1 MGRTLDLFVKSAWW
15 MFLLSLQRSLEPV
28 PGLFQWTIFSVSR
41 IGSAGL
47 VGSPREQK
55 VEPGDNNSLL
65 AKYKRHKNL
74 NHTLCCPSVDMRS
87 QRTGTRFKEKTQL
100 AVVCPLWNVCSGS
113 LRGDT
118 HSCWR
123 RLRLCCVPE
132 TGSDSANPGSP
143 HSGWPP
149 MTTCTISSPA
159 KTAPTTQWYIEQ
171 GSTVFLVLCSSCP
184 STSLSSFSTTSIC
197 VHSLTQQTYTNIS
210 ENFCVVPFVICVD
223 SLSEYWNKA
232 QSSVFTLSEVRPPA
246 WPPSAILS
254 GLSWQSISLL
264 LQS

>member
-1 MGRTLDLFVKSAWW
+1 MARALDLFVKSAWW
-15 MFLLSLQRSLEPV
+15 MFLLFLQRSLEPV

-55 VEPGDNNSLL
+55 VEPGHNNSLL

-132 TGSDSANPGSP
+132 TGLDSANPGSP

-159 KTAPTTQWYIEQ
+159 KTAPTSQRNTEQ
-171 GSTVFLVLCSSCP
+171 GSAVFLVLCSSCP
-184 STSLSSFSTTSIC
+184 STSLSSFSTTSIR
-197 VHSLTQQTYTNIS
+197 VHSLTQQRYTNIS
-210 ENFCVVPFVICVD
+210 EKFCEVPFVIDLD
-223 SLSEYWNKA
+223 SLSED
-232 QSSVFTLSEVRPPA
+232 V
-246 WPPSAILS
+246 ILKRS
-254 GLSWQSISLL
+254 TK
-264 LQS
+264 